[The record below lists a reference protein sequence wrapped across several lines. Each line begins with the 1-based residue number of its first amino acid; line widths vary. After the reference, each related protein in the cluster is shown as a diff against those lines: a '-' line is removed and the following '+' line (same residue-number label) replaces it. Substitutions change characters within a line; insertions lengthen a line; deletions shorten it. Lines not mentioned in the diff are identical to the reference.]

1 MMMRRTILLLLATVL
16 VLIGMAPGAAVA
28 AAESALRDIPPAT
41 VVMEFPE
48 ELGAMQRPA
57 VEFDHAA
64 HTKALEAEGC
74 EKCHTVDDKGLTPAL
89 TSTLNVSERK
99 RLIDVFHDTCMGCH
113 EQRAAESLK
122 AGPVT
127 CGECHQRRPPGESER
142 VAMAFDYSLH
152 ARHARTYPEK
162 CDTCHHVYDEVE
174 KKLRYEKDK
183 EEACR
188 ACHGAEDVEKNLSLA
203 NASHR
208 QCIACHIDRARQQI
222 DGGPVECVG
231 CHEAATLREIKPLEE
246 IPRLVRGQPD
256 SLWVKAPGA
265 TSAMV
270 AFNHSSHEPQQKFC
284 TTCHHDRLR
293 SCAECH
299 GLTAA
304 SDGGG
309 VTLERAH
316 HMESS
321 EYSCTGCHR
330 RVTSNR
336 DCAGCHRGAI
346 LASGQGACKTCHDGP
361 RPSQEEPPPIQA
373 GSPQVAEL
381 AELPAASDDFPE
393 KVKIDVLAAEY
404 EASEMPH
411 LKILARLDAPIRSNR
426 LARHFHGAVEAMCAG
441 CHHHSPAGE
450 RPPRCAACHGPTA
463 AATVDKPG
471 LKVAYHR
478 QCIGC
483 HQRMGIDKQGCT
495 DCHAER
501 EVAP

>member
-1 MMMRRTILLLLATVL
+1 MIWRQISLLGIGLLVVSATV
-16 VLIGMAPGAAVA
+16 VA
-28 AAESALRDIPPAT
+28 TEFADDASSRTIPPAT
-41 VVMEFPE
+41 VVMQFPE

-64 HTKALEAEGC
+64 HSEALKVDGC
-74 EKCHTVDDKGLTPAL
+74 EKCHTVDDKGLSPAL
-89 TSTLNVSERK
+89 NTTVNVSERN

-113 EQRAAESLK
+113 EQRAAEGLR

-127 CGECHQRRPPGESER
+127 CGECHQRRAPGESER
-142 VAMAFDYSLH
+142 AAMAFDYSLH
-152 ARHARTYPEK
+152 ARHVSAYPEK
-162 CDTCHHVYDEVE
+162 CETCHHVYDELE
-174 KKLRYEKDK
+174 KKLRYEKGN

-188 ACHGAEDVEKNLSLA
+188 ACHGAVDVEKNPSLA

-208 QCIACHIDRARQQI
+208 RCIACHLDRARREL
-222 DGGPVECVG
+222 DGGPSECVG
-231 CHEAATLREIKPLEE
+231 CHDAATVRDIRQLEE
-246 IPRLVRGQPD
+246 IPRLMRGQAD
-256 SLWVKAPGA
+256 NLWVKAPGA

-293 SCAECH
+293 SCGECH

-321 EYSCTGCHR
+321 DYSCVGCHR
-330 RVTSNR
+330 HVTLSR
-336 DCAGCHRGAI
+336 DCAGCHRGAS
-346 LASGQGACKTCHDGP
+346 LAAGQGACKVCHDGP
-361 RPSQEEPPPIQA
+361 RPSQEEPPPLRA
-373 GSPQVAEL
+373 GLPQVAEL
-381 AELPAASDDFPE
+381 AELPAASDDLPK
-393 KVKIDVLAAEY
+393 KVKIDVLADEY

-411 LKILARLDAPIRSNR
+411 MKILVRLDGPIRSSR
-426 LARHFHGAVEAMCAG
+426 LGRHFHGTVEAMCAG
-441 CHHHSPAGE
+441 CHHHSPPGE
-450 RPPRCAACHGPTA
+450 RPPRCAACHGESA
-463 AATVDKPG
+463 AAALDKPG

-483 HQRMGIDKQGCT
+483 HIEMHIAKQGCT
-495 DCHAER
+495 DCHASKGVES
-501 EVAP
+501 

>member
-1 MMMRRTILLLLATVL
+1 MTMKRKFVPLLATGF
-16 VLIGMAPGAAVA
+16 VLIGMAPGTAATA
-28 AAESALRDIPPAT
+28 GETPARTISPAT
-41 VVMEFPE
+41 VVMQFPGG
-48 ELGAMQRPA
+48 LGAMQRPA

-64 HTKALEAEGC
+64 HTKALEAESC

-89 TSTLNVSERK
+89 SSTLDVDDRN
-99 RLIDVFHDTCMGCH
+99 RLIDVVHDTCMGCH
-113 EQRAAESLK
+113 EQRAAEGLK

-127 CGECHQRRPPGESER
+127 CGECHQRCVPGESER

-152 ARHARTYPEK
+152 ARHVRTYPEK
-162 CDTCHHVYDEVE
+162 CDTCHHVYDED
-174 KKLRYEKDK
+174 R
-183 EEACR
+183 R
-188 ACHGAEDVEKNLSLA
+188 
-203 NASHR
+203 
-208 QCIACHIDRARQQI
+208 CIACHLDRARQQL

-231 CHEAATLREIKPLEE
+231 CHDAAKVGEIKELEE

-270 AFNHSSHEPQQKFC
+270 AFNHLSHEPQQEFC

-321 EYSCTGCHR
+321 EYSCAGCHR
-330 RVTSNR
+330 SVTSSR
-336 DCAGCHRGAI
+336 DCAGCHRGAS
-346 LASGQGACKTCHDGP
+346 LAGGQRACKVCHDGP
-361 RPSQEEPPPIQA
+361 RPSQNEPPPLRA
-373 GSPQVAEL
+373 GSPKVAEL

-393 KVKIDVLAAEY
+393 KVKIDVLADEY
-404 EASEMPH
+404 EPSEMPH
-411 LKILARLDAPIRSNR
+411 LKILARLDAPIRESR
-426 LARHFHGAVEAMCAG
+426 LGRHFHGTVDAMCAG

-450 RPPRCAACHGPTA
+450 RPPRCAACHGETA
-463 AATVDKPG
+463 AATIDKPS
-471 LKVAYHR
+471 LKVAYHQ
-478 QCIGC
+478 QCVGC
-483 HQRMGIDKQGCT
+483 HIAMNIEKQGCT
-495 DCHAER
+495 DCHASK
-501 EVAP
+501 EVQS

>member
-1 MMMRRTILLLLATVL
+1 MTSKIVPRLATGL
-16 VLIGMAPGAAVA
+16 VLIGFAPGAPAVA
-28 AAESALRDIPPAT
+28 AESSPRGIPPAT
-41 VVMEFPE
+41 VVMQFPE

-64 HTKALEAEGC
+64 HTETLKAEGC
-74 EKCHTVDDKGLTPAL
+74 EKCHTIDDKGLTPAL
-89 TSTLNVSERK
+89 TVVLNLSERE
-99 RLIDVFHDTCMGCH
+99 RLIDVYHNTCMGCH
-113 EQRAAESLK
+113 EQRAVEGLK

-127 CGECHQRRPPGESER
+127 CGECHQRRAPGEFER
-142 VAMAFDYSLH
+142 AAMAFDYSLH
-152 ARHARTYPEK
+152 ARHVRTYPEK
-162 CDTCHHVYDEVE
+162 CDTCHHVWDEVE
-174 KKLRYEKDK
+174 KKLRYSKGK

-188 ACHGAEDVEKNLSLA
+188 ACHGAVDVEKNLSLA

-208 QCIACHIDRARQQI
+208 QCIACHLDRASQQL

-231 CHEAATLREIKPLEE
+231 CHDAAKLGEIKQLEE

-270 AFNHSSHEPQQKFC
+270 AFNHLSHEPQESFC
-284 TTCHHDRLR
+284 TTCHHSRLR

-299 GLTAA
+299 DGPTAA
-304 SDGGG
+304 ADGGG

-316 HMESS
+316 HIESS
-321 EYSCTGCHR
+321 DYSCAGCHR
-330 RVTSNR
+330 RVTSSR
-336 DCAGCHRGAI
+336 DCAGCHRGAS
-346 LASGQGACKTCHDGP
+346 LTGEQGACKVCHDGP
-361 RPSQEEPPPIQA
+361 RPSKEELPTLQA

-393 KVKIDVLAAEY
+393 KVKIDVLANEY

-411 LKILARLDAPIRSNR
+411 MKILAKLDAPIRASR
-426 LARHFHGAVEAMCAG
+426 LGRQFHGTVEAMCAG

-463 AATVDKPG
+463 AATVDRPG

-483 HQRMGIDKQGCT
+483 HIAINIQKQGCT
-495 DCHAER
+495 DCHAEK
-501 EVAP
+501 EVAS